1 MLSAEVSNSA
11 EHPKCMYVIILL
23 SDSFLNLSTLS
34 TSQRRDRA
42 GARPR
47 QQRGQAARPHC
58 TGRTCTSEES
68 RLYWTFENGLV
79 KRTLTDLTMLSANSS
94 ARVSASGLVFPL
106 NEAALA
112 RAELDLAAMGAW
124 AGDLVRLLDRADRTM
139 DLCGLCGIFRVVLQI
154 LSMNPKQWQCE
165 HRKM

>member
-1 MLSAEVSNSA
+1 MLSAS
-11 EHPKCMYVIILL
+11 
-23 SDSFLNLSTLS
+23 
-34 TSQRRDRA
+34 
-42 GARPR
+42 
-47 QQRGQAARPHC
+47 
-58 TGRTCTSEES
+58 
-68 RLYWTFENGLV
+68 
-79 KRTLTDLTMLSANSS
+79 SS